1 MPDWQVELRVRQ
13 LAVRRGELQRQYDFT
28 VTSGELLVLM
38 GPSGS
43 GKSSLLEC
51 LGGFL
56 PADQGSIWLSEQR
69 LDSLTPEQ
77 RPVSS
82 LFQQYNLFEHV
93 DVATNLRLGFTRAS
107 PTPLQ
112 WQKIEAACEQLG
124 VAGLE
129 QRLPAELSGGQRQ
142 RIALIRTV
150 LREQPILLLDEPFSA
165 LDEHSR
171 YLAGDWIGECLK
183 QTGQLALL
191 VTHQS
196 QDAERW
202 ADQTLK
208 I

>member
-112 WQKIEAACEQLG
+112 WQKVEAACEQLG

-191 VTHQS
+191 VTHQP